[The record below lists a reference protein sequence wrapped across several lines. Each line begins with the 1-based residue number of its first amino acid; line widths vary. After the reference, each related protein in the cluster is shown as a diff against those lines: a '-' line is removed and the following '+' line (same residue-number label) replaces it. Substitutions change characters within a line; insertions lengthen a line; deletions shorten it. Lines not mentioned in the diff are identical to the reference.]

1 MMSWLITFYVFE
13 KKKRGNG
20 YISEITVL
28 QKRSGCGILVYVST
42 MDPMRVVD
50 HRYFFF
56 EIIDHRYYSLY
67 IGLAG
72 AHAKSLRIRQSLI
85 GGENVCITRL
95 FEFLV
100 LASTGIT
107 C

>member
-28 QKRSGCGILVYVST
+28 QKRSGCGTLVYVST

-50 HRYFFF
+50 HRYFFLRLS
-56 EIIDHRYYSLY
+56 II
-67 IGLAG
+67 
-72 AHAKSLRIRQSLI
+72 
-85 GGENVCITRL
+85 VITP
-95 FEFLV
+95 
-100 LASTGIT
+100 STSD
-107 C
+107 